1 MLPEISHDELLT
13 RYAFSIVEQMKQNP
27 ALSEEEFCDL
37 LSNHKK
43 ELYTE
48 IQKLMRESH

>member
-1 MLPEISHDELLT
+1 MKPEIPHDELLT

-27 ALSEEEFCDL
+27 ALSEEEFCDSI
-37 LSNHKK
+37 SNYKQ
-43 ELYTE
+43 ELYNE